1 MRFVKWRE
9 SIWIWREDF
18 GHKYEKYSTRLGII
32 YVLGL
37 TRIDFSLNPSSW
49 KVSWITS
56 RFKKLTQIIDICWL
70 CQLEG
75 YSWLSFIVEEDG
87 EDQYE
92 VKLLDTNIKSH
103 IFWYHFSIWGLH
115 EFIFFSNTSRW
126 KFSWIA
132 FRFK

>member
-9 SIWIWREDF
+9 STWIWREDF

-87 EDQYE
+87 EDPYE
-92 VKLLDTNIKSH
+92 MKHLDTNIKSH
-103 IFWYHFSIWGLH
+103 IFWYHFLLLGLTWVY
-115 EFIFFSNTSRW
+115 FFLKYFPLKSFLNC
-126 KFSWIA
+126 F
-132 FRFK
+132 